1 MTRRQTGQEHSYLVE
16 RLIAKSSR
24 SYRPPTR
31 KSVVAGIGRRAIVKG
46 TYGSKVV
53 PRQNGAS
60 KEVSSSV
67 ISAAATSESVV
78 TSQSDSSASSPGT
91 EELSQSL
98 AGAGVTGSST
108 DMGHPSA
115 TVVASASVTNSV
127 TMSATEEAWGLQSS
141 SDFDLISRIS
151 AFNSIAPSATDS
163 VSNDNSDSESNSGP
177 LSVTS
182 STGSISSADSLFVS
196 ATGTDPSSSSSGA
209 SSQIDSTSALTTF
222 AQSIWAQP
230 LDPSASLTGVMSQ
243 NNAIVYTI
251 DVTIGEGGITLP
263 VLVDTGSAD
272 IWVAASG
279 CDNCT
284 AASMVDSGLIPPE
297 ACEEEDKGYGSGSV
311 RGCLVN
317 TDIIIGAYKLKQ
329 FHVLAA
335 SDSQGFDGS
344 YMSGIFGLAMNVC
357 ALDIASS
364 RQLLIQLQKSSIG
377 NQATP
382 MDTLSQ
388 LGMITTPEVG
398 FYLTRTESESELVFG
413 SPHDNP
419 HADQSK
425 KITLPKS
432 TTGDGLYRVIMDGFI
447 SHGYMVQS
455 SNNIVSMEKIEVIL
469 DTGTSDIRVPEDML
483 LPIYAAL
490 GNGTYYFDTTTGD
503 LVVPCNSNDDAAL
516 ALQFGGQQFYL
527 SWQDLM

>member
-1 MTRRQTGQEHSYLVE
+1 MRPLLPPALLRILLFLTFDLFFVLGAPAASFQMTRRQTGQEHSYLVE

-115 TVVASASVTNSV
+115 TGELSIVGQTETRETDTSFETNYLKVVASASVTNSV

-151 AFNSIAPSATDS
+151 AFISIAPSATDS
-163 VSNDNSDSESNSGP
+163 VSNDTSDSESNSGT

-196 ATGTDPSSSSSGA
+196 ATGTDASSSSSGA

-263 VLVDTGSAD
+263 VLVDTGCLS
-272 IWVAASG
+272 
-279 CDNCT
+279 
-284 AASMVDSGLIPPE
+284 LINMI
-297 ACEEEDKGYGSGSV
+297 CIEE
-311 RGCLVN
+311 
-317 TDIIIGAYKLKQ
+317 TDIFIG
-329 FHVLAA
+329 VPT
-335 SDSQGFDGS
+335 
-344 YMSGIFGLAMNVC
+344 FGLRPVGVIIAQQQVWLIAVLSPLRLAKRRIRDMVC
-357 ALDIASS
+357 S
-364 RQLLIQLQKSSIG
+364 
-377 NQATP
+377 
-382 MDTLSQ
+382 
-388 LGMITTPEVG
+388 
-398 FYLTRTESESELVFG
+398 
-413 SPHDNP
+413 
-419 HADQSK
+419 
-425 KITLPKS
+425 
-432 TTGDGLYRVIMDGFI
+432 
-447 SHGYMVQS
+447 
-455 SNNIVSMEKIEVIL
+455 
-469 DTGTSDIRVPEDML
+469 GT
-483 LPIYAAL
+483 
-490 GNGTYYFDTTTGD
+490 
-503 LVVPCNSNDDAAL
+503 
-516 ALQFGGQQFYL
+516 
-527 SWQDLM
+527 